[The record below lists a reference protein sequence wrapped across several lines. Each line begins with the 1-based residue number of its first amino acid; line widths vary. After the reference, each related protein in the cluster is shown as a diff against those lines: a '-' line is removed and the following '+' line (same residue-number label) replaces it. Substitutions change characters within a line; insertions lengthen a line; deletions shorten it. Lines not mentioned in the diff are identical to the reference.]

1 MRFAVVAGEASGDL
15 LGGALVR
22 ALRARFPDAAI
33 YGVTGPRMR
42 EAGCE
47 SIASIDRL
55 SVMGLAEVLP
65 KLPDI
70 LRLRGEL
77 YKRFSA
83 DRPDCVIGIDAP
95 DFNLGLERRLRA
107 QGIPTVHIVS
117 PTVWAWRPGRVKKIA
132 RAVELMLCLFPFEPK
147 FYAGHQVRAPA
158 ARGTRAAMQAVY
170 IGHPLAEELAHPLDR
185 DEARLLLSLPEAPTV
200 AILPGSRGGELKYLA
215 EPFVQAAAWMAQ
227 RRPELSFVVPL
238 AKPSL
243 RPVFEAAIAAH
254 APNLRW
260 KLIEGGSREAM
271 CAADAVLL
279 ASGTA
284 TLECLLLERPMVV
297 GYRLSPVTAV
307 LVRTFKLI
315 KIDRV
320 SLPNLLCREP
330 VVPEFLQ
337 EQASAENLGAAVLEL
352 LDQPAARQRQTA
364 QFAAVRRELKRDAAA
379 SAVAA
384 IAGLLRR

>member
-1 MRFAVVAGEASGDL
+1 MRFALIAGEASGDL
-15 LGGALVR
+15 LGGALVH
-22 ALRARFPDAAI
+22 ALRARFADAQI

-42 EAGCE
+42 QAGCE

-77 YKRFSA
+77 YRRLSA

-107 QGIPTVHIVS
+107 QGIPTAHIVS

-132 RAVELMLCLFPFEPK
+132 RAVDLMLCLFPFEPK
-147 FYAGHQVRAPA
+147 FYAGRNVKAE
-158 ARGTRAAMQAVY
+158 Y
-170 IGHPLAEELAHPLDR
+170 IGHPLAEELDGALERED
-185 DEARLLLSLPEAPTV
+185 ARLLLSLPETPTV

-215 EPFVQAAAWMAQ
+215 EPFVQAAAWLAQ
-227 RRPELSFVVPL
+227 RRPELSFVVPV

-243 RPVFEAAIAAH
+243 RPVFEQAIAAH
-254 APNLRW
+254 APRLRW
-260 KLIEGGSREAM
+260 KLLDGHSREAM
-271 CAADAVLL
+271 RAADVVLL

-284 TLECLLLERPMVV
+284 TLECLLLDRPMVV
-297 GYRLSPVTAV
+297 SYRVSALTIG
-307 LVRTFKLI
+307 LLRTFKLV
-315 KIDRV
+315 KIDHV
-320 SLPNLLCREP
+320 SLPNLLCREA
-330 VVPEFLQ
+330 VVPEFIQ
-337 EQASAENLGAAVLEL
+337 EQARPENLGAAVLEL
-352 LDQPAARQRQTA
+352 LEQPAARQRQTA
-364 QFAAVRRELKRDAAA
+364 QFAAVQQELKRDAAA
-379 SAVAA
+379 SAAAA

>member
-22 ALRARFPDAAI
+22 ALRARFPGAVC

-47 SIASIDRL
+47 TIASIDRL

-65 KLPDI
+65 KLPGI

-77 YKRFSA
+77 YRRFR
-83 DRPDCVIGIDAP
+83 DERPDCVIGIDAP

-107 QGIPTVHIVS
+107 LGIPTVHVVS
-117 PTVWAWRPGRVKKIA
+117 PTVWAWRQGRVKSIA
-132 RAVELMLCLFPFEPK
+132 RSVDLMLCLFPFEPK
-147 FYAGHQVRAPA
+147 FYAGHHVRAD
-158 ARGTRAAMQAVY
+158 Y
-170 IGHPLAEELAHPLDR
+170 IGHPLAEELADPLHR
-185 DEARLLLSLPEAPTV
+185 DEARLLLNLPEAPTV

-215 EPFVQAAAWMAQ
+215 EPFARAAAWLAQ
-227 RRPELSFVVPL
+227 RRPELSFVTPL
-238 AKPSL
+238 AKPAL
-243 RPVFEAAIAAH
+243 RPVLEQAIAAH
-254 APNLRW
+254 APGLRW
-260 KLIEGGSREAM
+260 RLLEGGSREAM
-271 CAADAVLL
+271 CAADVVLL

-297 GYRLSPVTAV
+297 GYRVSALSAA
-307 LVRTFKLI
+307 LVQAFKLI
-315 KIDRV
+315 KIDHV
-320 SLPNLLCREP
+320 SLPNLLCQEP

-337 EQASAENLGAAVLEL
+337 HFATPESLGAAVLEL

-364 QFAAVRRELKRDAAA
+364 QFDAVRRELKRDAAA
-379 SAVAA
+379 SAAAA
-384 IAGLLRR
+384 IAGLLGR